1 MSESQPAPQSLGGGP
16 AAGERRFEIQRI
28 YLKDL
33 SFESPASPDLFS
45 SEWRPQI
52 RVEIGTKDTEVADS
66 IYEVVIQ
73 LTITA
78 KHGNKT
84 AILIELQQ
92 AGLFQISG
100 IEEPLM
106 PHVLRVT
113 CPTVLFPY
121 ARETVDALAL
131 KGSVPPLLLAP
142 IDFQALYQQV
152 EEARRQQS
160 AAPPAS

>member
-1 MSESQPAPQSLGGGP
+1 MSESQPAPQALGDGP
-16 AAGERRFEIQRI
+16 AAEERRFAIQRI

-33 SFESPASPDLFS
+33 SFESPSSPDLFS

-52 RVEIGTKDTEVADS
+52 RVEIGTKYTEVADS
-66 IYEVVIQ
+66 VYEVVVQ

-78 KHGNKT
+78 KQENKT

-92 AGLFQISG
+92 AGLFEISG

-142 IDFQALYQQV
+142 IDFQALFHQV
-152 EEARRQQS
+152 GEARRQQTGT
-160 AAPPAS
+160 PHAS

>member
-1 MSESQPAPQSLGGGP
+1 MSESQPAPQSLGAGP
-16 AAGERRFEIQRI
+16 AAERRFVIQRI

-33 SFESPASPDLFS
+33 SFESPASPEIFS
-45 SEWRPQI
+45 AQWRPQI
-52 RVEIGTKDTEVADS
+52 RVEIGTKDTEVEDS
-66 IYEVVIQ
+66 LYEVIVQ

-78 KHGNKT
+78 TQAEKT
-84 AILIELQQ
+84 AVLIELQQ

-106 PHVLRVT
+106 PQILRVT

-121 ARETVDALAL
+121 ARETVDTLAL

-152 EEARRQQS
+152 EQARRQQPDS
-160 AAPPAS
+160 PYVS

>member
-1 MSESQPAPQSLGGGP
+1 MSESQAAPQTLDGTNGE
-16 AAGERRFEIQRI
+16 ERRFVIQRI

-33 SFESPASPDLFS
+33 SFESPASPELFS

-66 IYEVVIQ
+66 VYEVVIQ

-78 KHGNKT
+78 KHENKT
-84 AILIELQQ
+84 AVLIELQQ

-142 IDFQALYQQV
+142 IDFQALYHQV
-152 EEARRQQS
+152 EAARQQS
-160 AAPPAS
+160 GSPQAL

>member
-1 MSESQPAPQSLGGGP
+1 MSMSQPAPQSLGDGP
-16 AAGERRFEIQRI
+16 AAEPRFVIQRI

-33 SFESPASPDLFS
+33 SFESPASPDVFS
-45 SEWRPQI
+45 AEWRPRI
-52 RVEIGTKDTEVADS
+52 RVEIGVKHTEVEDS
-66 IYEVVIQ
+66 VYEVVVQ

-78 KHGNKT
+78 TIEEQT
-84 AILIELQQ
+84 AILVELQQ

-106 PHVLRVT
+106 PQVLRVT
-113 CPTVLFPY
+113 CATVLFPY

-142 IDFQALYQQV
+142 IDFQALYQQM
-152 EEARRQQS
+152 EEARRQQTDKPQES
-160 AAPPAS
+160 